1 MAVLLETMDDDELA
15 ARLAHDLDGAFEV
28 LVLTHQ
34 DRLYSVALRLLG
46 DARDAEEVAQD
57 AFVRAY
63 RAMATWDAARIREV
77 RLRAWLASIVVN
89 LARNRRRNAA
99 DRRPPAALEQ
109 LLDAGLQPA
118 EGLRQAPETAALRA
132 ATARDWTERLGRC
145 PAAQR
150 VAVVL
155 RHVDGLSYEEIAEA
169 LGRPVGTVKAQVH
182 RGLANLRAQ
191 LEAERAAE
199 RPELTA

>member
-1 MAVLLETMDDDELA
+1 MDDDELA
-15 ARLAHDLDGAFEV
+15 ARLAHDLDGTFEA

-34 DRLYSVALRLLG
+34 DRLYSVAVRLLG

-63 RAMATWDAARIREV
+63 QALATWDAARIREV

-99 DRRPPAALEQ
+99 DLRPPAALER
-109 LLDAGLQPA
+109 LLEPGLQPA
-118 EGLRQAPETAALRA
+118 AGPRQAPEAAALHADA
-132 ATARDWTERLGRC
+132 AREWTERLGRC
-145 PAAQR
+145 PATLRA
-150 VAVVL
+150 AVVL

-191 LEAERAAE
+191 LEAERGAE
-199 RPELTA
+199 RPELTT